1 MKQQQERGREQ
12 TNILE
17 IYQHMTSARR
27 SIAGAEN
34 IVEEY
39 FVSLSGRGMY
49 GWYCGGGRIA
59 IVDSL

>member
-1 MKQQQERGREQ
+1 MLTFSFLKICQLERYRERVKEQQQRGREQ

-27 SIAGAEN
+27 AIAGAEN

-39 FVSLSGRGMY
+39 FVS
-49 GWYCGGGRIA
+49 
-59 IVDSL
+59 